1 MKNVYLMPT
10 DKPSSICQNLLT
22 DRWFIP
28 KGGFT
33 EVNRQYYNIY
43 ITSDEEI
50 KEGDWCLSTD
60 KNFIIKLVN
69 LPAFSCDKKIILTTD
84 QDFIDEGIQDI
95 DDEFLE
101 WFVKNPSCEWVKVK
115 NISIKVVKGYNNNGE
130 IDCYHTNGYEIII
143 PQEEPKQ
150 ESKKDKEIEDYY
162 IGKTLKL
169 KKNLLSRYNETELQK
184 SDTIKIDKFIDGEVE
199 GCRVAIGYKNGFEY
213 LLFNTT
219 WADSYL
225 QSNFE
230 LIDESIISQKTEQE
244 LLPDTQESKKDKWEE
259 LRGADLDKP
268 LISWDE
274 PKEETLE
281 EIVKNTIDAHDYQ
294 TMKLAILSTTQD
306 FKNIIF
312 EAVNKGAKWQQE
324 KSYSEEEVIN
334 ILVEFS
340 ADIKRVWNIT
350 EWFKQFKKK

>member
-1 MKNVYLMPT
+1 MENVHLIST

-84 QDFIDEGIQDI
+84 QNLIADGVQAI

-101 WFVKNPSCEWVKVK
+101 WFVKNPSCEWVEVK

-143 PQEEPKQ
+143 PQEEPKTVFDQLEVGKEYKQ
-150 ESKKDKEIEDYY
+150 E
-162 IGKTLKL
+162 
-169 KKNLLSRYNETELQK
+169 
-184 SDTIKIDKFIDGEVE
+184 V
-199 GCRVAIGYKNGFEY
+199 
-213 LLFNTT
+213 
-219 WADSYL
+219 
-225 QSNFE
+225 FE
-230 LIDESIISQKTEQE
+230 LGE
-244 LLPDTQESKKDKWEE
+244 
-259 LRGADLDKP
+259 KP
-268 LISWDE
+268 
-274 PKEETLE
+274 KQETLE
-281 EIVKNTIDAHDYQ
+281 EPKKSFGEIWSSLTAEQSECLKDYINKQIDKA
-294 TMKLAILSTTQD
+294 K
-306 FKNIIF
+306 
-312 EAVNKGAKWQQE
+312 KWQAE
-324 KSYSEEEVIN
+324 IVYSEEEV
-334 ILVEFS
+334 LELLLS
-340 ADIKRVWNIT
+340 RPGPYLTDEEIK
-350 EWFKQFKKK
+350 EWFKQIKKK